1 MNLLETRLKER
12 FNDSD
17 EILKTKICE
26 KSVVEIVNSYFST
39 HKIYFDTK
47 LSVVRNDMEK
57 YIKSIEDKVQ
67 YHCNSN
73 DSKIASINTEFTKLQ
88 KEIKGKLEIEE
99 FNKFEQVSKNL
110 EKYLKADL
118 TSFGKVINGM
128 ELKILEIKQLN
139 VNNKKQGKEQLAISQ
154 NVHSRMVA
162 KHKQIPGEIDEKI
175 DQIKFD
181 LKKCSEELSKVTN
194 QVKNK

>member
-1 MNLLETRLKER
+1 
-12 FNDSD
+12 
-17 EILKTKICE
+17 
-26 KSVVEIVNSYFST
+26 
-39 HKIYFDTK
+39 
-47 LSVVRNDMEK
+47 MEK

-154 NVHSRMVA
+154 MYILEWLLNIS
-162 KHKQIPGEIDEKI
+162 
-175 DQIKFD
+175 KF
-181 LKKCSEELSKVTN
+181 LGK
-194 QVKNK
+194 